1 MFNGRKHQ
9 IQSVYLHYKKYKK
22 IFKILFLLVFMINKE
37 NNFEEEKDKKYN
49 ELLDKLYK
57 QVKRIKVSERFEV
70 PKVEGMIE
78 GSKTIITNFSQICSI
93 LRRKPEHLAK
103 FLSRELAAQASIEG
117 DRLIL
122 NRRLLSTQ
130 INDKIQAYV
139 NEFVIC
145 PECKKPDTELIKEK
159 NFMFLHCLACGAKH
173 SVRAKIV

>member
-1 MFNGRKHQ
+1 M
-9 IQSVYLHYKKYKK
+9 
-22 IFKILFLLVFMINKE
+22 NKE
-37 NNFEEEKDKKYN
+37 QDKKYQ

-57 QVKRIKVSERFEV
+57 QVKKVETTERFEV
-70 PKVEGMIE
+70 PKVEGMVE

-117 DRLIL
+117 DRLVL
-122 NRRLLSTQ
+122 NRKLLSSQ

-139 NEFVIC
+139 NEFVLC
-145 PECKKPDTELIKEK
+145 PECGKPDTELIKEK
-159 NFMFLHCLACGAKH
+159 SFMFIHCLACGAKK